1 MRQEIQDLSSFAML
15 KKSTIN
21 HLINNKKKTKT
32 KTMKKAILTFGAF
45 FTMVVLTSFNEP
57 KTEKVTISKTTTE
70 IGGGGQVVDKPNK
83 K

>member
-1 MRQEIQDLSSFAML
+1 
-15 KKSTIN
+15 
-21 HLINNKKKTKT
+21 
-32 KTMKKAILTFGAF
+32 MKKAILTFGAF

>member
-1 MRQEIQDLSSFAML
+1 
-15 KKSTIN
+15 
-21 HLINNKKKTKT
+21 
-32 KTMKKAILTFGAF
+32 
-45 FTMVVLTSFNEP
+45 MVVLTSFNEP